1 MNDDAPKATA
11 KRREDFGARKQ
22 AIFLDNL
29 KQYGSVFFAAK
40 QAGINKT
47 TAYRHR
53 ESDPEFAA
61 AWEAAKD
68 DALDLLEATAHKRA
82 HSTSDTLLI
91 FLLKAG
97 RPAKYR
103 EIVYNRHGGEDGG
116 PVLHEVRAIDYRDSI
131 AALAPGPMGDSEAP
145 GEDQGPL
152 DG

>member
-1 MNDDAPKATA
+1 MMMHPKQLLKGERTSGRAS
-11 KRREDFGARKQ
+11 KRYSSTISSK
-22 AIFLDNL
+22 
-29 KQYGSVFFAAK
+29 YGSVFFAAK

-145 GEDQGPL
+145 GEDQGPI

>member
-1 MNDDAPKATA
+1 VSEPTPPTPKKQRSLALARRLYSSTTFASTA
-11 KRREDFGARKQ
+11 Q
-22 AIFLDNL
+22 STSL
-29 KQYGSVFFAAK
+29 AK
-40 QAGINKT
+40 QAGIDRST
-47 TAYRHR
+47 VYDHR
-53 ESDPEFAA
+53 NSDPEFAA
-61 AWEAAKD
+61 AWEAAKE

-103 EIVYNRHGGEDGG
+103 EIIYNRHGGEDGG